1 MLAAGVC
8 QRVRTMWPIS
18 VHAMS
23 ITPFVS
29 DGAIDEHA
37 FRAHLRFLAGAG
49 VGVYVASQGS
59 GEGDLLTVHERIALY
74 RIAVDEVGA
83 STPVVAAGI
92 GLAGSTAVLRD
103 LAAAAAATGVHAV
116 QVLGPKPGPLP
127 MRADEIETYFRT
139 ILDAVPCDVHLASN
153 RVLTGSALAVE
164 LVRAL
169 VAEYSQAKVVNLT
182 NPDPGELLDAVDRLA
197 PQVEV
202 RVGIT
207 RQLGDAAARGASG
220 LLSFEANVAPDL
232 VVRACATGDLEPLLM
247 LNAALSKGGN
257 PRSLK
262 AALALLG
269 RNGGALRPPYLP
281 LTAEQMTELAE
292 YLGRARI

>member
-1 MLAAGVC
+1 MLAVGVC

-23 ITPFVS
+23 ITPFAS

-37 FRAHLRFLAGAG
+37 FRSHLRFLAAAG

-59 GEGDLLTVHERIALY
+59 GEGDLLNADERLAVY
-74 RIAVDEVGA
+74 RIAVDEVGG

-92 GLAGSTAVLRD
+92 GLAGSTASLRD
-103 LAAAAAATGVHAV
+103 LAAAAAATGVQAV
-116 QVLGPKPGPLP
+116 QVLGPKPGPMP
-127 MRADEIETYFRT
+127 MRADEIETYFHT
-139 ILDAVPCDVHLASN
+139 ILDAVPCDIHLASN
-153 RVLTGSALAVE
+153 RVLTGSALPVD

-169 VAEYSQAKVVNLT
+169 VDDFSHVKVVNLT
-182 NPDPGELLDAVDRLA
+182 DPDGGELLDAVGRLA
-197 PQVEV
+197 PHVEV

-207 RQLGDAAARGASG
+207 GQIAHAVGRGAAG
-220 LLSFEANVAPDL
+220 LLSFEANVAPDV
-232 VVRACATGDLEPLLM
+232 VVRACASGDLGPLLA

-269 RNGGALRPPYLP
+269 RDAGALRPPYLP
-281 LTAEQMTELAE
+281 LTADQMAELAE
-292 YLGRARI
+292 DLLI